1 MILSLLFL
9 IINFLFKLK
18 REVTRMESFR
28 LDIFRQILQNLN
40 IPLKDY

>member
-28 LDIFRQILQNLN
+28 LDIFRQIMQNLN
-40 IPLKDY
+40 IQLRDY